1 MGVLLQ
7 DLRQALR
14 QMWIRPGFTALVVIT
29 LALGIGANAAIFSV
43 LDAVLLRPLPYDR
56 PEQLVKVWT
65 RFTGIGQPNDQ
76 NWVSGPEFHDFTTL
90 NHGFSELAAIDS
102 GSFNLGVKGSPQ
114 RVVGS
119 AVSPNLFPM
128 LGAQPM
134 LGRNFLA
141 EEAQPGREKEVILS
155 YGLWQRA
162 FAANPKAIGST
173 LDVDGVPM
181 TVVGVMPAG
190 FAYPDES
197 EIWGP
202 RAFTPQDLSEDS
214 RGDHS
219 LEVLGR
225 VRPGLSMA
233 QVQSDMDRVG
243 KTMIEQHRTYPY
255 EKYGFGVILHPL
267 LEETVGDVKASLW
280 VLMAAVGLVLLIA
293 CANVANLLLVRAS
306 ERQQEMAV
314 RMALGA
320 TRWRVARQLLTESVL
335 LALAG
340 GLAGLAIT
348 TWALR
353 GLIAIAATS
362 LPRTVGAT
370 VDGRALIVM
379 LAVALG
385 TGILFG
391 LAPALQTGRARNWAA
406 IKSARSTEGSQSKRL
421 RRALVMGETALSL
434 ILLAGAGLL
443 MRSFENILKVDPGF
457 RPEGVLTMRIALPD
471 AEYSKPEQVR
481 GFYSELLSRIQKL
494 PGVRFAGAVS
504 LIPLGGQN
512 SSGTLTVDS
521 QSVPMEDTDPEADQR
536 NVTSGYFQAMGI
548 SLVRGRFF
556 EDRDADTAP
565 PVAIVDESLAQTFWP
580 NQDPIGKRV
589 HGGGHG
595 STAPWATV
603 IGVVR
608 HVRDRTLEMRS
619 RVEVY
624 WPENQR
630 PSSAMTLAI
639 LTQGNPMSLAPT
651 IQREVAAIDPE
662 LPVYRVRSMSEVMGE
677 SVARRRLAL
686 ILLSIFAGL
695 ALLLA
700 SVGIYGVTSYVVT
713 QRQQEIGLRMAL
725 GAGRGNVLRLMIG
738 QGMGTILAG
747 LGIGLLLAL
756 LLTRLIGGMLF
767 AVRPADPL
775 ALGGAALLLMAVA
788 FFAVIIPARR
798 ASLMNPMEALRYE

>member
-76 NWVSGPEFHDFTTL
+76 NWVSAPEFHDFTTL
-90 NHGFSELAAIDS
+90 NHSFSELAAIDS

-421 RRALVMGETALSL
+421 RRALVMAETALSL

>member
-43 LDAVLLRPLPYDR
+43 LDAVLLRPLPYNR

-76 NWVSGPEFHDFTTL
+76 NWVSAPEFHDFTTL
-90 NHGFSELAAIDS
+90 SHSFSELAAIES

-141 EEAQPGREKEVILS
+141 EEAQPGREQEVILS

-214 RGDHS
+214 RGNHGM
-219 LEVLGR
+219 EVLGR
-225 VRPGLSMA
+225 IRPGLSLA

-243 KTMIEQHRTYPY
+243 KTMIEQHRSYPY
-255 EKYGFGVILHPL
+255 DKYGFGIILHPL
-267 LEETVGDVKASLW
+267 LEETVGDVNTSLW

-306 ERQQEMAV
+306 ERQQEMGV

-320 TRWRVARQLLTESVL
+320 SRWRLARQLLTESVL

-340 GLAGLAIT
+340 GLAGLAVT
-348 TWALR
+348 PWALR

-362 LPRTVGAT
+362 LPRTVDTT

-391 LAPALQTGRARNWAA
+391 LAPALQTGRARNWAS
-406 IKSARSTEGSQSKRL
+406 IKSARSTEGGQSKRL
-421 RRALVMGETALSL
+421 RRLLVMAETALSL

-443 MRSFENILKVDPGF
+443 MRSFANILKIDPGF

-481 GFYSELLSRIQKL
+481 GFYSGLLGRIQKL
-494 PGVRFAGAVS
+494 PGVRSAGAIS

-512 SSGTLTVDS
+512 GSGTLTIDS

-536 NVTSGYFQAMGI
+536 AVTPEYFQAMGI

-556 EDRDADTAP
+556 DDRDADTAP
-565 PVAIVDESLAQTFWP
+565 PVVIVDESLAQTFWP
-580 NQDPIGKRV
+580 NQDPIGRRV
-589 HGGGHG
+589 HHGGNG

-608 HVRDRTLEMRS
+608 HVRNRTLEMRS

-624 WPENQR
+624 WPLNQT

-639 LTQGNPMSLAPT
+639 LTPGNPMSLAPT

-686 ILLSIFAGL
+686 ILLSVFAGL

-756 LLTRLIGGMLF
+756 LLTRVIGGMLF

-798 ASLMNPMEALRYE
+798 ASRMNPMEAIRYE

>member
-76 NWVSGPEFHDFTTL
+76 NWVSAPEFHDFTTL
-90 NHGFSELAAIDS
+90 NHSFSELAAIDS